1 MTSLTLVRRIAARP
15 AIVFDAL
22 ITPEGIS
29 RWWGPDD
36 GPVLLA
42 ETDPRVGGKYRCRFR
57 MQDGGEYESFG
68 EYLEV
73 SPPERVVMTWRWA
86 DDAEGPGEMLVTI
99 ELRPV
104 AEGTELT
111 FTQSGFQD
119 EPTRLGHERGWS
131 GSLGKLQRHFARPSA
146 PTEVAGHDAA

>member
-73 SPPERVVMTWRWA
+73 SPPERVVMTWRWLGELA
-86 DDAEGPGEMLVTI
+86 VPGETLITI
-99 ELRPV
+99 ELR
-104 AEGTELT
+104 AIDEGTELT
-111 FTQSGFQD
+111 FIQSGFQAED
-119 EPTRLGHERGWS
+119 IRLGHEKGWS
-131 GSLGKLQRHFARPSA
+131 GSLGKLERLFKPK
-146 PTEVAGHDAA
+146 GN